1 MTAICKRRE
10 GKGRKDP
17 TPFRRSTHRTIRIR
31 VRINKCG
38 PDFAGYNKNTASCVT
53 PDPQNSISISETL
66 AKPLCL
72 VMARSWRSNPVVL
85 VLFLQLCLS
94 LISSSLAVSPGS
106 ADGYTIHGRVKI
118 PPSLGVKGFAPYG
131 KISNIKVI
139 LNGGQSVTFLRP
151 DGFFTLYPICSLD
164 KDISN
169 AVFVRVDV
177 SARNPG
183 KVQAALTENRRP
195 LNEFVLEPL
204 REEQYYEI
212 REPFSIMSLVKSPM
226 GLMVGFMLIVVF
238 LMPKLVENMDPE
250 EMRRTQE
257 EMRNQ
262 GVPSLTSFFRI
273 PVRISKSA
281 TKSAPP
287 ISPPNHCFALFAV
300 SVSADSES
308 GMEGLPTMM
317 KSERRWRSKPLQTS
331 KPSILM
337 AFFSCVAWLYV
348 AGRLWQDAENRT
360 VLSNLLNKNL
370 GQRPGEEDCE
380 S

>member
-1 MTAICKRRE
+1 MTSICERRE
-10 GKGRKDP
+10 EKGRRDP

-38 PDFAGYNKNTASCVT
+38 PDFAGYKKNTASCVT

-66 AKPLCL
+66 AKPVCL

-151 DGFFTLYPICSLD
+151 DGFFTFHNVPAGTHLIEVSAIGYFFSP
-164 KDISN
+164 
-169 AVFVRVDV
+169 VRVDV

-262 GVPSLTSFFRI
+262 GVPSLTS
-273 PVRISKSA
+273 
-281 TKSAPP
+281 
-287 ISPPNHCFALFAV
+287 L
-300 SVSADSES
+300 
-308 GMEGLPTMM
+308 LPGAA
-317 KSERRWRSKPLQTS
+317 RS
-331 KPSILM
+331 
-337 AFFSCVAWLYV
+337 
-348 AGRLWQDAENRT
+348 
-360 VLSNLLNKNL
+360 
-370 GQRPGEEDCE
+370 
-380 S
+380 